1 MNSTKKNSEFGGVK
15 KKLTAAIAMLL
26 VATIMMVSSTYA
38 WFTLSTAPEVTGIT
52 TSVGANGNLEMA
64 LLTKTSYADTKTI
77 SSAVGDS
84 SQTTGKSA
92 TTANIT
98 WGNLVDLGNGAA
110 TTNPYGLDKITLNP
124 ARLNTTG
131 DTTKTVSMTNPLST
145 PTYGNDGRVIDLS
158 GTTYTSGTYESATGK
173 FKYLTADQDYGVRA
187 IGMNANLTDQEAG
200 LLSAKSDFTKYMT
213 EARSGMSAALATNG
227 QNLAN
232 AVVTMAIGKDNVV
245 EAKDADAIK
254 ALITAANDS
263 LTKIEKAYKEVAK
276 AALAAGVSD
285 ANTYKTAVSAVDGT
299 ELGALETF
307 LTGKGATMPESLKAA
322 IEELTA
328 MKAAVTTASTKAN
341 ATDDPDYAGAL
352 KALVDAS
359 KVNVNSFK
367 AGKSPDADHDNLVE
381 DGYLLNHDG
390 GINSKFAST
399 VINQGGASVEM
410 PYTDKDNNS
419 GVFSYIGS
427 VAGNYSAMTKVT
439 VNYGGVTF
447 DNINATLKTV
457 ATEQVALKNALTAL
471 KAANSTGGTT
481 YLSDTFGYAVDLAFR
496 TNASGS
502 FLMLAT
508 DGMQRIYDG
517 STNDATMGGGS
528 TMTFKNAG
536 DNTLTAI
543 QIANLMSC
551 IRVVFVNPADGTIYG
566 VASLDNIAQDA
577 KDATAMTGKLTLK
590 DYTFAEGKLTL
601 TAKAATEDVNQ
612 KKQNA
617 KLVDM
622 EQNNAVK
629 VTAIVYLD
637 GDFVDNSMVAN
648 AAQSITGTM
657 NLQFS
662 SNATLKPMDY
672 TPLKNG
678 TATANP

>member
-1 MNSTKKNSEFGGVK
+1 
-15 KKLTAAIAMLL
+15 
-26 VATIMMVSSTYA
+26 
-38 WFTLSTAPEVTGIT
+38 
-52 TSVGANGNLEMA
+52 
-64 LLTKTSYADTKTI
+64 
-77 SSAVGDS
+77 
-84 SQTTGKSA
+84 
-92 TTANIT
+92 
-98 WGNLVDLGNGAA
+98 
-110 TTNPYGLDKITLNP
+110 
-124 ARLNTTG
+124 
-131 DTTKTVSMTNPLST
+131 
-145 PTYGNDGRVIDLS
+145 
-158 GTTYTSGTYESATGK
+158 
-173 FKYLTADQDYGVRA
+173 
-187 IGMNANLTDQEAG
+187 
-200 LLSAKSDFTKYMT
+200 
-213 EARSGMSAALATNG
+213 
-227 QNLAN
+227 
-232 AVVTMAIGKDNVV
+232 
-245 EAKDADAIK
+245 
-254 ALITAANDS
+254 
-263 LTKIEKAYKEVAK
+263 
-276 AALAAGVSD
+276 
-285 ANTYKTAVSAVDGT
+285 
-299 ELGALETF
+299 
-307 LTGKGATMPESLKAA
+307 MPESLKAA
-322 IEELTA
+322 IAELTA
-328 MKAAVTTASTKAN
+328 MKTAVTNASTLANKAD
-341 ATDDPDYAGAL
+341 APDYAGAL
-352 KALVDAS
+352 RALVDAS

-367 AGKSPDADHDNLVE
+367 AGKSTTADQDNKVE
-381 DGYLLNHDG
+381 GGYLLNHDG

-457 ATEQVALKNALTAL
+457 ATEQVTVKNALTEL
-471 KAANSTGGTT
+471 KAKDSTGGTT
-481 YLSDTFGYAVDLAFR
+481 YLSDTFGYAIDLAFR

-517 STNDATMGGGS
+517 STNNATMGGGS

-536 DNTLTAI
+536 GNTLTAI

-590 DYTFAEGKLTL
+590 DYTFADGKLTL
-601 TAKAATEDVNQ
+601 EAKTGGDA
-612 KKQNA
+612 KQNA

-637 GDFVDNSMVAN
+637 GDKVDNSMVAN
-648 AAQSITGTM
+648 AAESITGTM

-678 TATANP
+678 TTTAEP

>member
-64 LLTKTSYADTKTI
+64 LLTKTSYADPKTI

-84 SQTTGKSA
+84 SQATDKSA
-92 TTANIT
+92 ITANIT
-98 WGNLVDLGNGAA
+98 WGNLVDLGNGAE
-110 TTNPYGLDKITLNP
+110 TTNHYGLDKITLNP

-131 DTTKTVSMTNPLST
+131 ETTKTVSMANPLST

-307 LTGKGATMPESLKAA
+307 LTGQGATMPESLKAA
-322 IEELTA
+322 IAELTA
-328 MKAAVTTASTKAN
+328 MKTAVTNASTLANKAD
-341 ATDDPDYAGAL
+341 APDYAGAL
-352 KALVDAS
+352 RALVDAS

-367 AGKSPDADHDNLVE
+367 AGKSTTEDAGD
-381 DGYLLNHDG
+381 YLMDVNG
-390 GINSKFAST
+390 GVNPKFAST

-410 PYTDKDNNS
+410 PYTSSTDNS

-439 VNYGGVTF
+439 VDYGGVKFT
-447 DNINATLKTV
+447 DINATLKTV
-457 ATEQVALKNALTAL
+457 ATEQTAVKTALTGLTA
-471 KAANSTGGTT
+471 KDSTGGTT
-481 YLSDTFGYAVDLAFR
+481 YLSDTFGYAIDLAFR

-517 STNDATMGGGS
+517 STNVATMGGGS

-678 TATANP
+678 TANP